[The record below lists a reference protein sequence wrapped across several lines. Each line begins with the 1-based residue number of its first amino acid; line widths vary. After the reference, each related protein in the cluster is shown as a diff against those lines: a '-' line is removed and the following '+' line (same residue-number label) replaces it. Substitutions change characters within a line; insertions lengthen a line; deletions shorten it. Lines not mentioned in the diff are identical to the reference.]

1 MNARIGVGV
10 WTFGMGSCRYVG
22 EGYKPYMPFEQRVRA
37 ISAIKGVGGIE
48 ITYPGDVNQESWP
61 EAKDLLDECGLSI
74 IAIGVELVCD
84 KQWKSGSLASP
95 DKDRRAISIN
105 LVKDAMRFAKSI
117 GVKTVNLW
125 LGQDG
130 FDYVFQ
136 IDYARSYANLVES
149 LRECAG
155 SEPEVNLAIEYK
167 VSEPKMSCLMK
178 NAGIA
183 LACAC
188 DTGCDNVGV
197 TLDVGH
203 AFNAGE
209 NPAEAAS
216 ILLHKNRL
224 FHVHLNDNYRIADD
238 DLPVGSVHWPQYFE
252 FFYWMDRMGYDGWY
266 SLDLYPY
273 RDDPTAA
280 CEASLKFIHGAM
292 GFVKNKLPADFIS
305 EHGGSGGNPMTHLF
319 EAFFEGGL
327 R

>member
-1 MNARIGVGV
+1 MSVKIGVGV

-22 EGYKPYMPFEQRVRA
+22 EGYKPYIPFEQRVRA

-48 ITYPGDVNQESWP
+48 ITYPGDLNEESWP
-61 EAKDLLDECGLSI
+61 QAKVLLDECGLSI

-84 KQWKSGSLASP
+84 KQWKNGSLASP
-95 DKDRRAISIN
+95 EKGRREISIK
-105 LVKDAMRFAKSI
+105 LVKNAMKFARSI
-117 GVKTVNLW
+117 GVNMVNLW

-136 IDYARSYANLVES
+136 IDYAAAYANLVES
-149 LRECAG
+149 LRECAK
-155 SEPEVNLAIEYK
+155 SEPSVNLGLEYK
-167 VSEPKMSCLMK
+167 VSEPKMSCLIK
-178 NAGIA
+178 NSGIA

-197 TLDVGH
+197 TLDIGH

-209 NPAEAAS
+209 SPAEVAS

-252 FFYWMDRMGYDGWY
+252 LFYWMDKLGYGGWY

-273 RDDPTAA
+273 RDDPTVA
-280 CEASLKFIHGAM
+280 CQTSIQFIHGATD
-292 GFVKNKLPADFIS
+292 FVKNKLPADFVATC
-305 EHGGSGGNPMTHLF
+305 GKSGESPLNQLF
-319 EAFFEGGL
+319 GAFFGEVL
-327 R
+327 L

>member
-1 MNARIGVGV
+1 MSAKIGVGV
-10 WTFGMGSCRYVG
+10 WTFGIGSCRYVG
-22 EGYKPYMPFEQRVRA
+22 EGYKPYLSFEQRVRA

-48 ITYPGDVNQESWP
+48 ITYPNDVNEDSWP
-61 EAKDLLDECGLSI
+61 GAKALLDECGLSI

-84 KQWKSGSLASP
+84 KQWKSGSLSSP
-95 DKDRRAISIN
+95 DKNRREISIN
-105 LVKDAMRFAKSI
+105 LVKGAMRFAGSI

-136 IDYARSYANLVES
+136 LDYAVAYANLVES
-149 LRECAG
+149 LRECAK
-155 SEPEVNLAIEYK
+155 SEPSVNLAIEYK

-178 NAGIA
+178 NAGMA

-209 NPAEAAS
+209 NPAETAS
-216 ILLHKNRL
+216 ILLHRNRL
-224 FHVHLNDNYRIADD
+224 FHVHLNDNYRISDD
-238 DLPVGSVHWPQYFE
+238 DLPVGSVHWPGYFE
-252 FFYWMDRMGYDGWY
+252 FFYWMDRLGYDGWY

-273 RDDPTAA
+273 RDDPTVA
-280 CEASLKFIHGAM
+280 CENSIQFIRGATD
-292 GFVKNKLPADFIS
+292 FVKNKLSADFVAECEQGGIS
-305 EHGGSGGNPMTHLF
+305 PLGYLF
-319 EAFFEGGL
+319 SAFFGEVS

>member
-1 MNARIGVGV
+1 MSTKIAVGV
-10 WTFGMGSCRYVG
+10 WTFGMGTCRYVG

-48 ITYPGDVNQESWP
+48 ITYPGDVNEESWP
-61 EAKDLLDECGLSI
+61 VAKALLNECGLSI

-84 KQWKSGSLASP
+84 KQWKNGSLSSP
-95 DKDRRAISIN
+95 DTDRRAISVR
-105 LVKDAMRFAKSI
+105 LVKDAMKFAKSI

-136 IDYARSYANLVES
+136 IDYAKAYANLVES
-149 LRECAG
+149 LRECAQ
-155 SEPEVNLAIEYK
+155 SEPGVNLAIEYK
-167 VSEPKMSCLMK
+167 TSEPRMSCLMK

-188 DTGCDNVGV
+188 DTGCANVGV

-203 AFNAGE
+203 SLNAGE

-224 FHVHLNDNYRIADD
+224 FHIHLNDNYRIADD

-252 FFYWMDRMGYDGWY
+252 FFYWMDRLWYDGWY

-273 RDDPTAA
+273 RDDPAVACQTSIQFIRGAA
-280 CEASLKFIHGAM
+280 D
-292 GFVKNKLPADFIS
+292 FVKNKLPAGFDEIR
-305 EHGGSGGNPMTHLF
+305 GNALGHLF
-319 EAFFEGGL
+319 TSFFGEGSQ
-327 R
+327 